1 MEITQN
7 TLDALDR
14 LQIALGDLISSLK
27 TRPEEAP
34 APKQETP
41 LTLEEVRDV
50 CTEMARS
57 NYTSVMKILIEKHG
71 ADCLTNLDPKEYA
84 PLLADIEAWK
94 TENQK
99 GQ

>member
-7 TLDALDR
+7 TIDALDR

-27 TRPEEAP
+27 ARPEEAP

-41 LTLEEVRDV
+41 LTLEDVRRV

-57 NYTSVMKILIEKHG
+57 NYSVMKILVEKHG
-71 ADCLTNLDPKEYA
+71 AKCLTDLDPKEYA
-84 PLLADIEAWK
+84 PLLADVEAWK
-94 TENQK
+94 AQNEK